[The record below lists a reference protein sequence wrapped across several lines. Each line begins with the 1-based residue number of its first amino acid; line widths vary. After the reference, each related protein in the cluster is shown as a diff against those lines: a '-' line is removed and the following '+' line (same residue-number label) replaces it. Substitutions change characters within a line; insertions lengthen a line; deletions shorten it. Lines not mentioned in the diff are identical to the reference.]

1 MSHSFSVIGLNHGH
15 IYGQVQGLLEAGWTL
30 KHVYAAEEDLVGQ
43 FTSKFANVDVV
54 ESAAHILEDEGIDLI
69 ASASINADRGPLAV
83 EAMDAGKHFFVD
95 KPCVTTIPQLDAI
108 KKAVDRTGKKWFAF
122 FGEMVL
128 SAEVEYIRDELVK
141 GNLGEPVH
149 FMGLGP
155 HSLRIESRPG
165 WMFKAE
171 QYGGVL
177 NDIASHQMAQFCYW
191 MDQDPVTQFSRVANL
206 YHPEKPEFQ
215 DFGDASF
222 AGSKG
227 ATGYVRVDWFTPE
240 GLPRWGDIKQQ
251 LLTTTAYVEHRK
263 VLDIGDPE
271 YKPKLIVT
279 RNDKETEVVD
289 LGGRK
294 VPFFER
300 LTKDVEE
307 GTEEAIPFELSYKAS
322 KSIVEAQQNAITL
335 DTIRR

>member
-1 MSHSFSVIGLNHGH
+1 
-15 IYGQVQGLLEAGWTL
+15 
-30 KHVYAAEEDLVGQ
+30 
-43 FTSKFANVDVV
+43 
-54 ESAAHILEDEGIDLI
+54 
-69 ASASINADRGPLAV
+69 
-83 EAMDAGKHFFVD
+83 
-95 KPCVTTIPQLDAI
+95 
-108 KKAVDRTGKKWFAF
+108 
-122 FGEMVL
+122 
-128 SAEVEYIRDELVK
+128 
-141 GNLGEPVH
+141 
-149 FMGLGP
+149 
-155 HSLRIESRPG
+155 
-165 WMFKAE
+165 
-171 QYGGVL
+171 
-177 NDIASHQMAQFCYW
+177 
-191 MDQDPVTQFSRVANL
+191 
-206 YHPEKPEFQ
+206 
-215 DFGDASF
+215 
-222 AGSKG
+222 

>member
-1 MSHSFSVIGLNHGH
+1 M
-15 IYGQVQGLLEAGWTL
+15 
-30 KHVYAAEEDLVGQ
+30 
-43 FTSKFANVDVV
+43 
-54 ESAAHILEDEGIDLI
+54 
-69 ASASINADRGPLAV
+69 
-83 EAMDAGKHFFVD
+83 
-95 KPCVTTIPQLDAI
+95 
-108 KKAVDRTGKKWFAF
+108 
-122 FGEMVL
+122 
-128 SAEVEYIRDELVK
+128 
-141 GNLGEPVH
+141 
-149 FMGLGP
+149 
-155 HSLRIESRPG
+155 
-165 WMFKAE
+165 
-171 QYGGVL
+171 
-177 NDIASHQMAQFCYW
+177 
-191 MDQDPVTQFSRVANL
+191 
-206 YHPEKPEFQ
+206 
-215 DFGDASF
+215 
-222 AGSKG
+222 
-227 ATGYVRVDWFTPE
+227 
-240 GLPRWGDIKQQ
+240 GDIKQQ